1 MAELR
6 AVFRAGEDL
15 NGLTAGLWEGPGS
28 WTALAAEFPAVGVR
42 WGGAGREIPCLPLL
56 PVEEWESRF
65 FNFYELD
72 AQLDDLA
79 ERAGGG
85 PFALA
90 VEGGREE
97 LPGTAREILTRCQR
111 LMNRRNP
118 ASQGAIFN
126 RVLTEHRKVHDL
138 AKPLVRADYNH
149 ALDTWQWML
158 RLNPRASLAAQLA
171 ALFHDIERLTSE
183 ADARVEHHAPN
194 YQAFKDA
201 HARRG
206 AELAETLLEK
216 AGVDAVTRGRAARL
230 IAVHEHPPAPGDPET
245 EDAALLN
252 DADALSFFSLNSAG
266 YLDYFGPEQTR
277 RKAAFTL
284 GRLRPET
291 RRHLAGIRL
300 RPQVAAALTDT
311 GRLEARE
318 TAA

>member
-6 AVFRAGEDL
+6 AVFRAGGDL
-15 NGLTAGLWEGPGS
+15 NGLSAGLWEGASS
-28 WTALAAEFPAVGVR
+28 WAALAAEFPAVEIR
-42 WGGAGREIPCLPLL
+42 WGGADREIPCLPVL
-56 PVEEWESRF
+56 PVEEWESQF

-72 AQLDDLA
+72 GQLDALA

-118 ASQGAIFN
+118 ASHGKAFDHA
-126 RVLTEHRKVHDL
+126 LAAHREAHDL
-138 AKPLVRADYNH
+138 SKPLVRADYNH

-158 RLNPRASLAAQLA
+158 RLNPRAGLAAQLA
-171 ALFHDIERLTSE
+171 ALFHDVERLVSE
-183 ADARVEHHAPN
+183 ADVRIEHKALD

-201 HARRG
+201 HAGRG
-206 AELAETLLEK
+206 AELAEALLER
-216 AGVDAVTRGRAARL
+216 AGVDTVTRSRAARL
-230 IAVHEHPPAPGDPET
+230 IAVHERPPAAGDPDA
-245 EDAALLN
+245 EDVALLN

-266 YLDYFGPEQTR
+266 YLDYYGPEQTR

-284 GRLRPET
+284 GRLRPEA
-291 RRHLAGIRL
+291 RRHLAGLRL
-300 RPQVAAALTDT
+300 RSQVAAALADA